1 MNLIERIENTI
12 KHNQSID
19 EQLENLSQFDNLS
32 EEEKLDLTTHLKS
45 SEVGILIEYLGFKG
59 LLNHLP
65 SFLEFLQDANWPA
78 VIGAAKM
85 LGKAREIIIPEIKRV
100 FEEVRNDE
108 LWHYWILI
116 LIIQDWDAELVNTIK
131 PELLELVN
139 RADKEGA
146 SIQALS
152 ILKEK
157 ELITK
162 KEIEYHYQY
171 LLKKFEGDNYWID
184 DLNDEIKATC

>member
-1 MNLIERIENTI
+1 MKLIERIENTI
-12 KHNQSID
+12 KYDKSVNQ
-19 EQLENLSQFDNLS
+19 QLENLSQFDDLS
-32 EEEKLDLTTHLKS
+32 EEEILDLATHIKS
-45 SEVGILIEYLGFKG
+45 SEVGILIEYLGFKR
-59 LLNHLP
+59 LRNHLP

-78 VIGAAKM
+78 ACGAAKM

-100 FEEVRNDE
+100 FEEVRNNE
-108 LWHYWILI
+108 IWHYWILI
-116 LIIQDWDAELVNTIK
+116 LIIQDWDSELVNTIK
-131 PELLELVN
+131 PELIELIN

-157 ELITK
+157 ELINE

-171 LLKKFEGDNYWID
+171 LLKKFEGDKYWID
-184 DLNDEIKATC
+184 DLNDEIKASC

>member
-1 MNLIERIENTI
+1 MKFIERIENTI
-12 KHNQSID
+12 RYDKSID
-19 EQLENLSQFDNLS
+19 EQLENLSPFNNLS
-32 EEEKLDLTTHLKS
+32 EEEILDLTTHIKS
-45 SEVGILIEYLGFKG
+45 SEAGILIEYLGFKK
-59 LLNHLP
+59 LRNHLP

-78 VIGAAKM
+78 AGGAAKM

-108 LWHYWILI
+108 IWHYWILI
-116 LIIQDWDAELVNTIK
+116 LIIQGWDAKLVSTIK
-131 PELLELVN
+131 PELIELVN

-157 ELITK
+157 ELITE
-162 KEIEYHYQY
+162 KEVEYHYQY
-171 LLKKFEGDNYWID
+171 LLKKFEGDKYWID
-184 DLNDEIKATC
+184 DLNDEIKASC